1 MKKSIAKPQKS
12 PDRIYAS
19 DLLKIDFCEDGQKI
33 WCRRNGLDYSLL
45 IGEGVPIADTP
56 DTFHSRKA
64 IAYVRSI
71 RE

>member
-1 MKKSIAKPQKS
+1 MKKSIAKPRKS
-12 PDRIYAS
+12 PERIYAS
-19 DLLKIDFCEDGQKI
+19 DLLAIGFCQAGQKI
-33 WCRRNGLDYSLL
+33 WCKRNDLDYSLL

-64 IAYVRSI
+64 IAYVRSV